1 VDPLVSAPV
10 NLDTATGEYRF
21 RAGFIEV
28 GEYTASF
35 TCDGASDTPEG
46 EEVLVFT
53 GTQNV
58 TVNTNQTTTI
68 AIAPSS

>member
-1 VDPLVSAPV
+1 M
-10 NLDTATGEYRF
+10 NLDTTSGEYRF

-35 TCDGASDTPEG
+35 TCNGASDTPEG

-58 TVNTNQTTTI
+58 TVSANQTTVI
-68 AIAPSS
+68 AFAP

>member
-1 VDPLVSAPV
+1 MKYFQFGPSVCPPSCCL
-10 NLDTATGEYRF
+10 
-21 RAGFIEV
+21 EV
-28 GEYTASF
+28 GDYTASF
-35 TCDGASDTPEG
+35 TCDGGSYTPEG